1 MKLTFLGAAHEVTGS
16 CYYLEACGK
25 KILVDCGMEQGR
37 DCFVNQSIPVKATDI
52 DMVLLTH
59 AHIDH
64 SGKLPLLAKEGFRGP
79 IHSTE
84 GTRSLCHIMLLD
96 SAHIQEFE
104 AEWKNR
110 KGKRAGRDEVVPMY
124 DTNDAQ
130 AAVKLFV
137 GHPYR
142 EEFQLTGGETEG
154 ADGIRVQFI
163 DAGHLLGSASIILWI
178 TEEGVTKKVIFSG
191 DIGNTDQPLINDPT
205 YPDTADYVIMESTY
219 GDRAHDK
226 PADYASKLA
235 EVIQRT
241 FDRGGNVVIPS
252 FAVGRT
258 QEMLYFIR
266 RIKNDHMVHGHDQFE
281 VYVDSPLAVEATN
294 IFMERMYD
302 DFDEEASA
310 LVKQGIN
317 PISFPGLRTSVSS
330 DESRAINF
338 NTTPKV
344 ILSASGMCDAGR
356 IKHHLKHNLWRP
368 ESSIVFVGYQA
379 EGTLGRALLEGA
391 KHVRLFGEDI
401 EVRSDICMLPG
412 ISGHADNAGLIR
424 WIRSLENTPARVF
437 VTHGE
442 AQTADLFTARLHN
455 ELGLNSYAPYSGT
468 IFDLAKNVFDYEAQP
483 VPVKKEETEKAQDSA
498 PKKERREEYKLSKTY
513 MELVE
518 AGQHLLDVIGH
529 NEGGANKDLRSFAAE
544 INKLAD
550 RWDR

>member
-64 SGKLPLLAKEGFRGP
+64 SGKLPLLVKEGFRGP

-84 GTRSLCHIMLLD
+84 GTRSLCRIMLLD

-356 IKHHLKHNLWRP
+356 IKHHLKHNLWRKD
-368 ESSIVFVGYQA
+368 SSVIFAGYQA
-379 EGTLGRALLEGA
+379 EGSLGRRLIEGA
-391 KHVRLFGEDI
+391 KKVRIMGE
-401 EVRSDICMLPG
+401 E
-412 ISGHADNAGLIR
+412 ISVGAKIYNMTGFSAHADKNQMLKLYKGMMRKPKAF
-424 WIRSLENTPARVF
+424 F
-437 VTHGE
+437 VVHGE
-442 AQTADLFTARLHN
+442 YDSASAFADLLRT
-455 ELGLNSYAPYSGT
+455 ELGTAAYIPNYGDTAVIEGT
-468 IFDLAKNVFDYEAQP
+468 EWRIEPSQFILKEPAAQEVMDALRGLEKVYLTYKARIMHRVMQDVSK
-483 VPVKKEETEKAQDSA
+483 VPDIKVRIGKVKKFID
-498 PKKERREEYKLSKTY
+498 
-513 MELVE
+513 
-518 AGQHLLDVIGH
+518 
-529 NEGGANKDLRSFAAE
+529 DLFKN
-544 INKLAD
+544 I
-550 RWDR
+550 